1 MLLSCS
7 DAAACSGSLQ
17 QQQGAAKPG
26 ALAGPAERQGA
37 DVRVFAEFMA

>member
-7 DAAACSGSLQ
+7 DAAACSGSL